1 MKKLLK
7 LKNIYYLSTGLI
19 AIFVGLVGGVIDII
33 QPETLVQTA
42 KHLGYSLEFFYLL
55 GIFKILGAIALF
67 LPFDK
72 IKDLAYAGF
81 MFDFIFASY
90 SHYVVQDSILKITL
104 PLVFLGILIFSYIL
118 KELIKMQRKES
129 SFKGNQH

>member
-1 MKKLLK
+1 MKKLFR
-7 LKNIYYLSTGLI
+7 LKNFYYFTTGII

-33 QPETLVQTA
+33 QPESLVQTA
-42 KHLGYSLEFFYLL
+42 THLGYSLEFFYLL

-67 LPFDK
+67 FPFEK

-90 SHYVVQDSILKITL
+90 SHYVVQDPTSKIIL
-104 PLVFLGILIFSYIL
+104 PLIFLVILIISYIL
-118 KELIKMQRKES
+118 KEVIKKQKLIQQQAQ
-129 SFKGNQH
+129 N